1 MANSTVK
8 PHHHGDL
15 REALISS
22 GIELLAEG
30 GIDALT
36 LRKCAARAG
45 VSHAAPAHHFEG
57 LQGLIRAITNR
68 GMSMFANAMQDKI
81 DATQDLPFPKLYA
94 MCEGY
99 LNFFIE
105 HQALANLMFNQK
117 SELMTTSTT
126 GRSTNSAF
134 KILVSSCAPFKHG
147 PLGPQVTEYAVW
159 SLIQGFSHLS
169 VMGQISCEPDQP
181 QVSFADLLSIL
192 NLQVAD

>member
-1 MANSTVK
+1 MTNSTVK

-22 GIELLAEG
+22 GIELLEEG
-30 GIDALT
+30 GITALT

-57 LQGLIRAITNR
+57 LQGLIGAITNR
-68 GMSMFANAMQDKI
+68 GMTMFAKAMQGKI
-81 DATQDLPFPKLYA
+81 DATDGLPFPTLFA

-99 LNFFIE
+99 LSFFIE
-105 HQALANLMFNQK
+105 NQALANLMFNQK
-117 SELMTTSTT
+117 SEVMTTSTT
-126 GRSTNSAF
+126 GRSNNSAF

-147 PLGPQVTEYAVW
+147 PMGHQATEYAVW

-169 VMGQISCEPDQP
+169 IMGQISCTEEQP
-181 QVSFADLLSIL
+181 QICFADLLSIL